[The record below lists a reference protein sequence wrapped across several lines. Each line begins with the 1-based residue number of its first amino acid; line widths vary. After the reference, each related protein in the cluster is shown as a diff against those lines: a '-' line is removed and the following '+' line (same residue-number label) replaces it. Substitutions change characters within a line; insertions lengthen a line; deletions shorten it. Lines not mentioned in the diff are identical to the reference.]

1 MAPVEQKN
9 CGTFR
14 RTHCPDDNY
23 APGCRKIGK
32 EA

>member
-9 CGTFR
+9 SRTFR

-23 APGCRKIGK
+23 DSGWRKIGK
-32 EA
+32 AA